1 MKFDLHEFAMKAI
14 EIVMAVLLLGGLFVG
29 LQKLTRPEK
38 KVHPPSLPSLE
49 EERQLLNSLSIAP
62 DSSADDQKRETQG
75 GGSTTAPEEKTP

>member
-14 EIVMAVLLLGGLFVG
+14 EIVLAVLLLGGLFVG

-49 EERQLLNSLSIAP
+49 EELQLLNSLSIAP
-62 DSSADDQKRETQG
+62 GSSADDQKRETQDV
-75 GGSTTAPEEKTP
+75 SPTTAPALKTP